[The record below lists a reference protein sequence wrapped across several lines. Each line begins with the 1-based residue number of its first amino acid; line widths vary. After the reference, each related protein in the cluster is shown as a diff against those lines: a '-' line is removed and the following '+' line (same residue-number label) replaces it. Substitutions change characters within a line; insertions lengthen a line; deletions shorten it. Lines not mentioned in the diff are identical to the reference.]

1 MGEIGTIVVIG
12 AGQAGYW
19 ATRTLRDKGFEGR
32 VVLIG
37 EETHPPYERPP
48 LSKAVLAG
56 SESIESTYFATEEKL
71 AEVGIELLKNRT
83 VTSIDRDNRT
93 VTLNSG
99 DTVAYDRLM
108 IATGTRVRTLQLPGS
123 NEAPIHYLRDIDE
136 CLALQRELT
145 EGRRLV
151 VIGGGLI
158 GLEIAATS
166 RELGCEVTVL
176 EYADRLM
183 ARVVGPEI
191 SDHFAQ
197 LHAGHGVAVHTGVRL
212 DRFETDENG
221 SRVICA
227 DGTAHPADIIV
238 VGIGAIPNSE
248 LAEAAG
254 LHVENG
260 IKVDEYG
267 RTSDDRIFAAGDVTN
282 HFSPWLNRTLRME
295 TWKNAQDQGAAVA
308 RVMLGDETPY
318 SENPWGWSNQFGV
331 NLQFLG
337 LPGSW
342 DGGIVRGDPDSGSFS
357 VFYMDGTKLA
367 GVIAVSA
374 AKDVAVSRRLM
385 SNAMDVDPAQ
395 LADPDVSLRD
405 LLR

>member
-1 MGEIGTIVVIG
+1 MDEIGSIVVIG

-37 EETHPPYERPP
+37 TEAYPPYERPP
-48 LSKAVLAG
+48 LSKAVLSGA
-56 SESIESTYFATEEKL
+56 ETIESTYFATEEKL
-71 AEVGIELLKNRT
+71 AEVGIELLKNQT
-83 VTSIDRDNRT
+83 ASSIDRDNR
-93 VTLNSG
+93 VVALESG
-99 DTVAYDRLM
+99 DTIGYDRLM
-108 IATGTRVRTLQLPGS
+108 IATGTRVRTLDLPGS
-123 NEAPIHYLRDIDE
+123 DSAPIFYLRDIDE
-136 CLALQRELT
+136 CQALQRELT
-145 EGRRLV
+145 AGRRLV

-191 SDHFAQ
+191 SQHFAN
-197 LHAGHGVAVHTGVRL
+197 LHESHGVEIRTGVRL
-212 DRFETDENG
+212 DRFETGENG
-221 SRVICA
+221 SNVICE
-227 DGTAHPADIIV
+227 DGSTHAADIIV

-248 LAEAAG
+248 LAELAG
-254 LHVENG
+254 LDVNNG

-267 RTSDDRIFAAGDVTN
+267 RTSDPRVFAAGDVTN

-337 LPGSW
+337 LPDDW
-342 DGGIVRGDPDSGSFS
+342 DGAIVRGDPAGGSFS